1 MSKEDAFQ
9 YASVM
14 SGQTDDIVLVIE
26 NCDGC
31 DVILE
36 EEYLGEMAG
45 NLSVPTRYL
54 HSEMIV

>member
-1 MSKEDAFQ
+1 MNQEDAFQ

-14 SGQTDDIVLVIE
+14 SGQTDDIVLVVE

-31 DVILE
+31 SVIME
-36 EEYLGEMAG
+36 EEMGEIDGGQIIPA
-45 NLSVPTRYL
+45 RYL